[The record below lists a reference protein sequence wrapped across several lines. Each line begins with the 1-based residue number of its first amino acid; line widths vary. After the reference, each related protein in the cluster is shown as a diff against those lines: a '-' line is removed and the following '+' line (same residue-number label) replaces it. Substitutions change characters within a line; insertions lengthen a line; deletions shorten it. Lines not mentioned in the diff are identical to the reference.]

1 MSEMV
6 SLAEPSL
13 TRLDVTGRYSCD
25 IHRLYVQ
32 PRLTQSGSNDSR
44 LKHDIFCCWRW
55 QSDFP
60 REYKG
65 CAGLVSL
72 LPAPPLLG
80 KVICF
85 VTLLDE
91 LISSFSD
98 TAPPPSPLDR
108 GGRRR
113 RWRGG
118 TQCIGIHLI
127 CRWSIWSHHHP
138 TVVSSLSLALS
149 GVMELFAQWDLS
161 CHSCLSASE

>member
-44 LKHDIFCCWRW
+44 LKHDIFCCWKW

-91 LISSFSD
+91 LISWKLSHL
-98 TAPPPSPLDR
+98 PGGLSPGAAYWSR
-108 GGRRR
+108 S
-113 RWRGG
+113 
-118 TQCIGIHLI
+118 CIGIHTI
-127 CRWSIWSHHHP
+127 CTSPIWSHQNL
-138 TVVSSLSLALS
+138 TFVSGPS
-149 GVMELFAQWDLS
+149 GVMELF
-161 CHSCLSASE
+161 